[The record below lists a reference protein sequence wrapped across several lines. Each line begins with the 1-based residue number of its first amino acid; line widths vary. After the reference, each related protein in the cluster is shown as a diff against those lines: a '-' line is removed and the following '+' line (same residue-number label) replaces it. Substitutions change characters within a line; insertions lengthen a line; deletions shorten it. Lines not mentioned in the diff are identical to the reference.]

1 MLQNKTYMNKTL
13 ILSFLCIIMCITNHA
28 QSKKSRDI
36 QSIKSMCGCFE
47 IEFNFA
53 ETFVFSEKDDYQKS
67 KTYKTRAL
75 EWGQLILDEKNKISI
90 QHLLIVGSKQFP
102 SIVKHWRQD
111 WIYQNTDLYLYDKND
126 KWSYVSLDKKDVKGQ
141 WTQKVFQVD
150 DSPRYEGS
158 ASWVHQDGKSYWE
171 NTTPAPLPR
180 REFSKRSDYNVTMRG
195 NRHEIT
201 SDGWVHDQ
209 DNKKIQK
216 EDDSQFVLAHEK
228 GYSTYTKVPDS
239 ECKAAVDWWDKNG
252 SKWTMVRDKWDII
265 YSSNKDLTLKP
276 TVNDKKLYSYLFSPS
291 IDEKKEI
298 DSTIEMFL
306 MD

>member
-1 MLQNKTYMNKTL
+1 MNKSSF
-13 ILSFLCIIMCITNHA
+13 LSFLCIMLCITTYS
-28 QSKKSRDI
+28 QSKKSKDI

-53 ETFVFSEKDDYQKS
+53 ETFVFSEKEDYQKS
-67 KTYKTRAL
+67 QTYKAKAL

-126 KWSYVSLDKKDVKGQ
+126 KWSYISLDKKDVKGQ
-141 WTQKVFQVD
+141 WTQKVYQVD

-158 ASWVHQDGKSYWE
+158 ASWIHQDGKSYWE

-201 SDGWVHDQ
+201 NDGWVHDQ

-252 SKWTMVRDKWDII
+252 SKWKMVRDKWDII

-276 TVNDKKLYSYLFSPS
+276 TVDDKKLYSYLFSPS
-291 IDEKKEI
+291 IDEKNEI

>member
-1 MLQNKTYMNKTL
+1 MNKTS
-13 ILSFLCIIMCITNHA
+13 ILSILCIMLCITNYS
-28 QSKKSRDI
+28 QTKKKKDI

-53 ETFVFSEKDDYQKS
+53 ETFVFSEEEDYQKS

-75 EWGQLILDEKNKISI
+75 EWGQLIVDEKNKISI

-102 SIVKHWRQD
+102 SVVKHWRQD

-126 KWSYVSLDKKDVKGQ
+126 KWFYVSLNKKDVKGQ

-158 ASWVHQDGKSYWE
+158 ASWVHLDGKSFWE
-171 NTTPAPLPR
+171 NTTAAPLPR

-201 SDGWVHDQ
+201 NTGWIHDQ

-228 GYSTYTKVPDS
+228 GYSTYTKVPDT
-239 ECKAAVDWWDKNG
+239 ECKAAVDWWDKNAR
-252 SKWTMVRDKWDII
+252 KWKMVRDKWDII
-265 YSSNKDLTLKP
+265 YSSNKDLSLKP
-276 TVNDKKLYSYLFSPS
+276 SVDDKKLYSYLFSPS
-291 IDEKKEI
+291 IDEKNEI
-298 DSTIEMFL
+298 DSTIDMFL

>member
-1 MLQNKTYMNKTL
+1 M
-13 ILSFLCIIMCITNHA
+13 MCITIYS
-28 QSKKSRDI
+28 QSKKSKDI

-53 ETFVFSEKDDYQKS
+53 ETFVFSEKEGYQKS
-67 KTYKTRAL
+67 KTYKARAL

-126 KWSYVSLDKKDVKGQ
+126 KWSYISLDKKDVKGQ

-158 ASWVHQDGKSYWE
+158 ASWIHQDGKSYWE

-180 REFSKRSDYNVTMRG
+180 REFSKRSDYNVTIRG

-201 SDGWVHDQ
+201 SDGWIHDQ

-252 SKWTMVRDKWDII
+252 SKWKMVRDKWDII

-276 TVNDKKLYSYLFSPS
+276 TVDDKKLYSYLFSPS
-291 IDEKKEI
+291 IDEKNEI
-298 DSTIEMFL
+298 DSTIDMFL

>member
-1 MLQNKTYMNKTL
+1 MNKSSF
-13 ILSFLCIIMCITNHA
+13 LSFLCIMLCITIYS
-28 QSKKSRDI
+28 QSKKSKDI

-53 ETFVFSEKDDYQKS
+53 ETFVFSEKEGYQKS
-67 KTYKTRAL
+67 KTYKARAL

-126 KWSYVSLDKKDVKGQ
+126 KWSYISLDKKDVKGQ

-158 ASWVHQDGKSYWE
+158 ASWIHQDGKSYWE

-180 REFSKRSDYNVTMRG
+180 REFSKRSDYNVTIRG

-201 SDGWVHDQ
+201 SDGWIHDQ

-252 SKWTMVRDKWDII
+252 SKWKMVRDKWDII

-276 TVNDKKLYSYLFSPS
+276 TVDDKKLYSYLFSPS
-291 IDEKKEI
+291 IDEKNEI

>member
-1 MLQNKTYMNKTL
+1 MNKS
-13 ILSFLCIIMCITNHA
+13 SFLSLLCIMLCITIYS
-28 QSKKSRDI
+28 QSKKSKDI

-53 ETFVFSEKDDYQKS
+53 ETFVFSEKEGYQKS
-67 KTYKTRAL
+67 KTYKARAL

-126 KWSYVSLDKKDVKGQ
+126 KWSYISLDKKDVKGQ

-158 ASWVHQDGKSYWE
+158 ASWIHQDGKSYWE

-180 REFSKRSDYNVTMRG
+180 REFSKRSDYNVTLRG

-201 SDGWVHDQ
+201 SDGWIHDQ

-252 SKWTMVRDKWDII
+252 SKWKMVRDKWDII

-276 TVNDKKLYSYLFSPS
+276 TVDDKKLYSYLFSPS
-291 IDEKKEI
+291 IDEKNEI
-298 DSTIEMFL
+298 DSTIDMFL

>member
-1 MLQNKTYMNKTL
+1 MNKSSF
-13 ILSFLCIIMCITNHA
+13 LSFLCIMLCITIYSQN
-28 QSKKSRDI
+28 KKSKDK

-53 ETFVFSEKDDYQKS
+53 ETFVFSEKEDYQKS
-67 KTYKTRAL
+67 KLYKAKAL

-111 WIYQNTDLYLYDKND
+111 WIFQNTDLYLYDKND
-126 KWSYVSLDKKDVKGQ
+126 KWSYITLDKKDVKGQ
-141 WTQKVFQVD
+141 WTQKVYQVD

-158 ASWVHQDGKSYWE
+158 ASWIHQDGKSYWE

-201 SDGWVHDQ
+201 RTGWIHDQ

-216 EDDSQFVLAHEK
+216 QDDSQFVLAHEK
-228 GYSTYTKVPDS
+228 GYSTYTRVPDS
-239 ECKAAVDWWDKNG
+239 ECKAAVEWWDKNG
-252 SKWTMVRDKWDII
+252 SKWKMVRDKWDII
-265 YSSNKDLTLKP
+265 YSSNKDLSLKP
-276 TVNDKKLYSYLFSPS
+276 AVDDKKLYSYLFSPS
-291 IDEKKEI
+291 IDEKNEI
-298 DSTIEMFL
+298 DSTIDMFL

>member
-1 MLQNKTYMNKTL
+1 MNKSSF
-13 ILSFLCIIMCITNHA
+13 LSFLCIMLCITIYSQN
-28 QSKKSRDI
+28 KKSKDK

-53 ETFVFSEKDDYQKS
+53 ETFVFSEKEDYQKS
-67 KTYKTRAL
+67 KIYKTKAL

-111 WIYQNTDLYLYDKND
+111 WIFQNTDLYLYDKND
-126 KWSYVSLDKKDVKGQ
+126 KWSYITLDKKDVKGQ
-141 WTQKVFQVD
+141 WTQKVYQVD

-158 ASWVHQDGKSYWE
+158 ASWIHQDGKSYWE

-201 SDGWVHDQ
+201 RTGWIHDQ

-216 EDDSQFVLAHEK
+216 QDDSQFVLAHEK
-228 GYSTYTKVPDS
+228 GYSTYTRVPDS
-239 ECKAAVDWWDKNG
+239 ECKAAVEWWDKNG
-252 SKWTMVRDKWDII
+252 SKWKMVRDKWDII

-276 TVNDKKLYSYLFSPS
+276 TVDDKKLYSYLFSPS
-291 IDEKKEI
+291 IDEKNEI
-298 DSTIEMFL
+298 DSTIDMFL

>member
-1 MLQNKTYMNKTL
+1 MNKSSF
-13 ILSFLCIIMCITNHA
+13 LSFLCIMLCITIYS
-28 QSKKSRDI
+28 QSKKSKDI

-53 ETFVFSEKDDYQKS
+53 ETFVFSEKEDYQKS
-67 KTYKTRAL
+67 KIYKTRAL

-158 ASWVHQDGKSYWE
+158 ASWVHLDGKSYWE

-201 SDGWVHDQ
+201 KYGWVHDQ

-216 EDDSQFVLAHEK
+216 EDDSQFILAHEK

-252 SKWTMVRDKWDII
+252 SKWKMVRDKWDII

-276 TVNDKKLYSYLFSPS
+276 TVDDKKLYSYLFSPS
-291 IDEKKEI
+291 IDEKNEI
-298 DSTIEMFL
+298 DSTIDMFL

>member
-1 MLQNKTYMNKTL
+1 MLCITIYSQNKK
-13 ILSFLCIIMCITNHA
+13 
-28 QSKKSRDI
+28 SKDK

-53 ETFVFSEKDDYQKS
+53 ETFVFSDKEDYQKS
-67 KTYKTRAL
+67 KIYKTKAL

-111 WIYQNTDLYLYDKND
+111 WIFQNTDLYLYDKND
-126 KWSYVSLDKKDVKGQ
+126 KWSYITLDKKDVKGQ
-141 WTQKVFQVD
+141 WTQKVYQVD

-158 ASWVHQDGKSYWE
+158 ASWIHQDGKSYWE

-201 SDGWVHDQ
+201 RTGWIHDQ

-216 EDDSQFVLAHEK
+216 QDDSQFVLAHEK
-228 GYSTYTKVPDS
+228 GYSTYTRVPDS
-239 ECKAAVDWWDKNG
+239 ECKAAVEWWDKNG
-252 SKWTMVRDKWDII
+252 SKWKMVRDKWDII

-276 TVNDKKLYSYLFSPS
+276 AVDDKKLYSYLFSPS
-291 IDEKKEI
+291 IDEKNEI
-298 DSTIEMFL
+298 DSTIDMFL

>member
-1 MLQNKTYMNKTL
+1 MNKSSF
-13 ILSFLCIIMCITNHA
+13 LSFLCIMLCITIYSQN
-28 QSKKSRDI
+28 KKSKDK

-53 ETFVFSEKDDYQKS
+53 ETFVFSEKEDYQKS
-67 KTYKTRAL
+67 KIYKTKAL

-111 WIYQNTDLYLYDKND
+111 WIFQNTDLYLYDKND
-126 KWSYVSLDKKDVKGQ
+126 KWSYITLDKKDVKGQ
-141 WTQKVFQVD
+141 WTQKVYQVD

-158 ASWVHQDGKSYWE
+158 ASWIHQDGKSYWE

-201 SDGWVHDQ
+201 RTGWIHDQ

-216 EDDSQFVLAHEK
+216 EEDSQFVLAHEK

-252 SKWTMVRDKWDII
+252 SKWKMVRDKWDII

-276 TVNDKKLYSYLFSPS
+276 TVDDKKLYSYLFSPS
-291 IDEKKEI
+291 IDEKNEI
-298 DSTIEMFL
+298 DSTIDMFL

>member
-1 MLQNKTYMNKTL
+1 MNKSSF
-13 ILSFLCIIMCITNHA
+13 LSFLCIMLCITIYS
-28 QSKKSRDI
+28 QSKKSKDV

-53 ETFVFSEKDDYQKS
+53 ETFVFSEKEGYQKS
-67 KTYKTRAL
+67 KTYKARAL

-126 KWSYVSLDKKDVKGQ
+126 KWSYISLEKKDVKGQ
-141 WTQKVFQVD
+141 WTQKVYQVD

-158 ASWVHQDGKSYWE
+158 ASWIHQDGKSYWE

-252 SKWTMVRDKWDII
+252 SKWKMVRDKWDII

-276 TVNDKKLYSYLFSPS
+276 TVDDKKLYSYLFSPS
-291 IDEKKEI
+291 IDEKNEI
-298 DSTIEMFL
+298 DSTIDMFL

>member
-1 MLQNKTYMNKTL
+1 MNKSSF
-13 ILSFLCIIMCITNHA
+13 LSFLCIMLCITIYS
-28 QSKKSRDI
+28 QSKKSKDI

-53 ETFVFSEKDDYQKS
+53 ETFVFSEKEGYQKS
-67 KTYKTRAL
+67 KTYKARAL

-126 KWSYVSLDKKDVKGQ
+126 KWSYISLDKKDVKGQ

-158 ASWVHQDGKSYWE
+158 ASWIHQDGKSYWE

-180 REFSKRSDYNVTMRG
+180 REFSKRSDYNVTIRG

-201 SDGWVHDQ
+201 SDGWIHDQ

-252 SKWTMVRDKWDII
+252 SKWKMVRDKWDII
-265 YSSNKDLTLKP
+265 YSSNKDLTLKH
-276 TVNDKKLYSYLFSPS
+276 TVDDKKLYSYLFSPS
-291 IDEKKEI
+291 IDEKNEI
-298 DSTIEMFL
+298 DSTIDMFL

>member
-1 MLQNKTYMNKTL
+1 MNKS
-13 ILSFLCIIMCITNHA
+13 SFLSLLCIMLCITIYS
-28 QSKKSRDI
+28 QSKKSKDI

-53 ETFVFSEKDDYQKS
+53 ETFVFSEKEGYQKS
-67 KTYKTRAL
+67 KTYKARAL

-126 KWSYVSLDKKDVKGQ
+126 KWSYISLDKKDVKGQ

-158 ASWVHQDGKSYWE
+158 ASWIHQDGKSYWE

-180 REFSKRSDYNVTMRG
+180 REFSKRSDYNVTIRG

-201 SDGWVHDQ
+201 SDGWIHDQ

-252 SKWTMVRDKWDII
+252 SKWKMVRDKWDII

-276 TVNDKKLYSYLFSPS
+276 TVDDKKLYSYLFSPS
-291 IDEKKEI
+291 IDEKNEI
-298 DSTIEMFL
+298 DSTIDMFL

>member
-1 MLQNKTYMNKTL
+1 MNKSSF
-13 ILSFLCIIMCITNHA
+13 LSFLCIMLCITSYS
-28 QSKKSRDI
+28 QSKKSKDI

-53 ETFVFSEKDDYQKS
+53 ETFVFSEKEGYQKS
-67 KTYKTRAL
+67 KTYKARAL

-126 KWSYVSLDKKDVKGQ
+126 KWSYISLDKKDVKGQ

-158 ASWVHQDGKSYWE
+158 ASWIHQDGKSYWE

-180 REFSKRSDYNVTMRG
+180 REFSKRSDYNVTIRG

-201 SDGWVHDQ
+201 SDGWIHDQ

-252 SKWTMVRDKWDII
+252 SKWKMVRDKWDII

-276 TVNDKKLYSYLFSPS
+276 TVDDKKLYSYLFSPS
-291 IDEKKEI
+291 IDEKNEI
-298 DSTIEMFL
+298 DSTIDMFL

>member
-1 MLQNKTYMNKTL
+1 M
-13 ILSFLCIIMCITNHA
+13 LCITIYS
-28 QSKKSRDI
+28 QSKKSKDI

-53 ETFVFSEKDDYQKS
+53 ETFVFSEKEGYQKS
-67 KTYKTRAL
+67 KTYKARAL

-126 KWSYVSLDKKDVKGQ
+126 KWSYISLDKKDVKGQ

-158 ASWVHQDGKSYWE
+158 ASWIHQDGKSYWE

-180 REFSKRSDYNVTMRG
+180 REFSKRSDYNVTIRG

-201 SDGWVHDQ
+201 SDGWIHDQ

-252 SKWTMVRDKWDII
+252 SKWKMVRDKWDII
-265 YSSNKDLTLKP
+265 YSSNKDLTLKH
-276 TVNDKKLYSYLFSPS
+276 TVDDKKLYSYLFSPS
-291 IDEKKEI
+291 IDEKNEI
-298 DSTIEMFL
+298 DSTIDMFL

>member
-1 MLQNKTYMNKTL
+1 MNKSSF
-13 ILSFLCIIMCITNHA
+13 LSFLCIMLCITIYS
-28 QSKKSRDI
+28 QSKKSKDI

-53 ETFVFSEKDDYQKS
+53 ETFVFSEKEGYQKS
-67 KTYKTRAL
+67 KTYKARAL

-126 KWSYVSLDKKDVKGQ
+126 KWFYTSLDKKDVKGQ

-158 ASWVHQDGKSYWE
+158 ASWIHQDGKSYWE

-201 SDGWVHDQ
+201 NDGWVHDQ

-252 SKWTMVRDKWDII
+252 SKWKMVRDKWDII

-276 TVNDKKLYSYLFSPS
+276 TVDDKKLYSYLFSPS
-291 IDEKKEI
+291 IDEKNEI
-298 DSTIEMFL
+298 DSTIDMFL

>member
-126 KWSYVSLDKKDVKGQ
+126 KWSYVSLNKKDVKGQ

-252 SKWTMVRDKWDII
+252 SKWKMVRDKWDII

>member
-1 MLQNKTYMNKTL
+1 MNKSSF
-13 ILSFLCIIMCITNHA
+13 LSFLCIMLCITMYS
-28 QSKKSRDI
+28 QSKKSKDI

-53 ETFVFSEKDDYQKS
+53 ETFVFSEKEDYQKS
-67 KTYKTRAL
+67 KIYKTRAL

-126 KWSYVSLDKKDVKGQ
+126 KWSYTSLDKKDVKGQ

-158 ASWVHQDGKSYWE
+158 ASWIHQDGKSYWE

-201 SDGWVHDQ
+201 KYGWVHDQ

-252 SKWTMVRDKWDII
+252 SKWKMVRDKWDII

-276 TVNDKKLYSYLFSPS
+276 TVDDKKLYSYLFSPS
-291 IDEKKEI
+291 IDEKNEI
-298 DSTIEMFL
+298 DSTIDMFL